1 MRRLLLVAAGLGVG
15 TACCP
20 IPVPRRV
27 SVRPRIEVTVTDADG
42 RAVSGATLTLARW
55 IEGPPPDTEVDR
67 WSATTD
73 PAGQHV
79 FDAIEATE
87 SAMPLMMHG
96 VPWYGW
102 RLCAE
107 APGLGAGTW
116 ELGATQPVMG
126 PTTAGVTLVPGASCS
141 AGRVSPSP

>member
-1 MRRLLLVAAGLGVG
+1 MSRLWWVALGLGLG
-15 TACCP
+15 AACCP

-27 SVRPRIEVTVTDADG
+27 SVRPRLEVEVVDG
-42 RAVSGATLTLARW
+42 AGAAVPGATLTLGRW

-67 WSATTD
+67 WTATTD
-73 PAGQHV
+73 PSGRHV

-107 APGLGAGTW
+107 SPGLGAGTW

-126 PTTAGVTLVPGASCS
+126 PATATITLVPGASC
-141 AGRVSPSP
+141 GG